1 MFGSRRSRIVLVVGL
16 LLLVLG
22 GVLAWRLYTT
32 RTAYLLERGQ
42 AALERGDWGE
52 AARLMRAL
60 DKKDS
65 PSASRLFRG
74 KTWTYL
80 GRAAWQEETNASAP
94 GGGENA
100 RAQDAFRH
108 ALAEFTRLRDAGP
121 LGLEG
126 TVLGAECLVR
136 LGERRL
142 AAETLTTVVSRHE
155 QGDGPFEER
164 GTVPFYKDAH
174 RLLAAIYMDLNSPFD
189 AIEHLREWARLDPDT
204 GRPCRWIGFFY
215 KDYQRPADA
224 ALAYQEALRRSLEP
238 SETIAVLKELAE
250 TQLEGLAN
258 HKAALDTLDEAGRK
272 ADSLSADLRVLRARC
287 LLGLGRAPEAVAE
300 LDTALRQEPNLVAA
314 LLARAKVFLAEGQ
327 PRAALPLL
335 DTAVRVD
342 PNDLES
348 RQFLMQAYGQAGDRE
363 RAERERQRVEE
374 LKAYKDRLT
383 KLHEQAQRKP
393 WDDQVRYQIA
403 ELCQG
408 INRPAEARMW
418 LEAALACNPN
428 NTKARQLLE
437 QVPAHSSGQ
446 RSPASP

>member
-1 MFGSRRSRIVLVVGL
+1 MFGSRRSRIF
-16 LLLVLG
+16 LVLG
-22 GVLAWRLYTT
+22 SLVFILGGVIAWRLYTT

-42 AALERGDWGE
+42 AALERSDWDE

-60 DKKDS
+60 DKKDP

-80 GRAAWQEETNASAP
+80 GRAAWQEGTSASVSA
-94 GGGENA
+94 GSGDA

-126 TVLGAECLVR
+126 TVLGAECLLL

-142 AAETLTTVVSRHE
+142 AAETLTTVVSR
-155 QGDGPFEER
+155 QPDS
-164 GTVPFYKDAH
+164 KDAH

-189 AIEHLREWARLDPDT
+189 AIEHLQEWARLDPGT
-204 GRPCRWIGFFY
+204 GRPYRWIGFFY

-238 SETIAVLKELAE
+238 SQMMAVLKELAE
-250 TQLEGLAN
+250 TQIEGLAN
-258 HKAALDTLDEAGRK
+258 YKAALDTLDQAERIA
-272 ADSLSADLRVLRARC
+272 SPLSPDLRVLRARC
-287 LLGLGRAPEAVAE
+287 LLGLGRSTEAVVE
-300 LDTALRQEPNLVAA
+300 LDSALQQDPTLPPA
-314 LLARAKVFLAEGQ
+314 LLARAKMFLVDGQ

-335 DTAVRVD
+335 ETAVRVD

-348 RQFLMQAYGQAGDRE
+348 RQFLMQAYGQVGDRE

-374 LKAYKDRLT
+374 LKGYKDRLT

-403 ELCQG
+403 DLCRT

-428 NTKARQLLE
+428 NMKARQLLDKI
-437 QVPAHSSGQ
+437 PAPDGVQARSSPSAQGA
-446 RSPASP
+446 R